1 MRQIT
6 KYLLL
11 AFWIVVAQT
20 GNAGEPSLR
29 ILHGSSSQDGFFHLQ
44 ITASNTLAYEV
55 HASTNLLQW
64 VPLQTNLA
72 TGNLAEFVDTNA
84 KAFRQRYYRLTEHKN
99 GLVLS
104 VRGANPG
111 DKLVITGGPFDPSA
125 RTLVRFLD
133 ATGLAVSVRAFTVT
147 TGSVVVAVP
156 FMVNTSAPQVRGGM
170 AKVSLGQETATAT
183 NVFVSDQQLQI
194 ADLPV
199 TGLSAGVVTLEYLN
213 QISNL
218 LATASSRW
226 QTIATASQGK
236 VDATVLR
243 SNLLSMQTNVVAA
256 QKMIQSIVSGQTSR
270 ITLGRIQDR
279 EVVLDKDAVAAL
291 DRMLIANLN
300 YRAGSTL
307 LAKSSITSLD
317 DADLLS
323 RISETFNPGQ
333 SSQTTFDLFDQFNS
347 IGGMGVGILATTAV
361 VLGVA
366 TAPAAAAVAGTA
378 GAVLFFSTYVAPAV
392 MGASAMALAAPFIEV
407 QTGKQITME
416 DYRPVLNHIQKGSQA
431 YLCDELQGNLL
442 NGVFKSQGA
451 SEELMAQ
458 SSLFIST
465 SKSILDNLDL
475 TKPESAGALA
485 VANSEAIFA
494 SLRPVNDLAT
504 YSATLTNTFTD
515 TYPDAA
521 WEEKMTGTL
530 TISVRGQ
537 GTVTTPFSGTF
548 LFDGT
553 ILEKLLYCHS
563 VDVPCDPG
571 GTYLLKLIDG
581 VVTGSSGLVVADGTG
596 TITTDDGSAPF
607 PFQFTAGVINGTTL
621 TGTLLLGDFQEMAV
635 TLNKQ

>member
-1 MRQIT
+1 M
-6 KYLLL
+6 
-11 AFWIVVAQT
+11 AFWILVTQ
-20 GNAGEPSLR
+20 AGIASEPSLR
-29 ILHGSSSQDGFFHLQ
+29 ILHGNRSQDGFFHLQ
-44 ITASNTLAYEV
+44 IAVSNTLAYEV

-64 VPLQTNLA
+64 VGLQTNLA

-84 KAFRQRYYRLTEHKN
+84 KAFRQRYYRLAGHKN

-104 VRGANPG
+104 ARGANPG

-125 RTLVRFLD
+125 GTLVRFLD

-156 FMVNTSAPQVRGGM
+156 FMVHTSAPQVRGGLV
-170 AKVSLGQETATAT
+170 KVSLGQETATAT

-213 QISNL
+213 HISNL

-270 ITLGRIQDR
+270 ITLGRVQDR
-279 EVVLDKDAVAAL
+279 EVVLDMEAVAAL
-291 DRMLIANLN
+291 DRMLIASLN
-300 YRAGSTL
+300 YRSGGAL
-307 LAKSSITSLD
+307 LARSSISPLD

-323 RISETFNPGQ
+323 RISETFNPGE
-333 SSQTTFDLFDQFNS
+333 SSQTTFDLFDQFSS
-347 IGGMGVGILATTAV
+347 IGGMGVGILAATAV
-361 VLGVA
+361 VLGIA

-407 QTGKQITME
+407 QTGHPVTLE
-416 DYRPVLNHIQKGSQA
+416 DYRPALNHIQKGSQA
-431 YLCDELQGNLL
+431 YLYDELQGRLL
-442 NGVFKSQGA
+442 EGVFQSQGA
-451 SEELMAQ
+451 SEELVAQ
-458 SSLFIST
+458 TSLFLGA
-465 SKSILDNLDL
+465 SKSVLDNLDL
-475 TKPESAGALA
+475 TQPQSAGALA
-485 VANSEAIFA
+485 FANSEIIFA
-494 SLRPVNDLAT
+494 GLRPANDLVK
-504 YSATLTNTFTD
+504 YSANLTKTFTD

-521 WEEKMTGTL
+521 WEEQMTASI

-537 GTVTTPFSGTF
+537 GTTIAPFSGTF
-548 LFDGT
+548 LFNGT
-553 ILEKLLYCHS
+553 ILETLLYCHS
-563 VDVPCDPG
+563 ADVPCDPG
-571 GTYLLKLIDG
+571 GTYLLKLNDG
-581 VVTGSSGLVVADGTG
+581 VVTGSSGLVAADGTG
-596 TITTDDGSAPF
+596 TITSDDGSAPF
-607 PFQFTAGVINGTTL
+607 PFQFTAGVISGTTL
-621 TGTLLLGDFQEMAV
+621 TGTLVLGEFQEMVV